1 MTTSSATA
9 QAAKSEDLTLKL
21 ITQLCVGPS
30 ITEVAGQLLR
40 DSLAEKYPDLHINPD
55 TTLLG
60 TPVWELVDD
69 KIISSPPQY
78 RTLST
83 LLARQA
89 VLKEPTLCIE
99 GEHFLTPLPLT
110 EPAVHVPVRIVE
122 VANTINVLAPVVFE
136 AFKEQLVTYWN
147 NSNGIGP
154 RWHELSSTLRSTWNV
169 QQVDGWTDDDCA
181 LARRLY
187 HSPDPANRT
196 AGSKLQACLV
206 DVDLVS
212 DGKASH
218 TPQVFIAV
226 LLGQS
231 GGQDVILCQ
240 SLDGY
245 KKFDTQDQLGE
256 YLATLVYQP
265 TVYERLQWRLYE
277 PVGNFFEQL
286 AFSLITLQIDAL
298 TTVSIDT
305 PATPT
310 KAPLS
315 VLTGTIGQV
324 TPKGPD
330 LEWYRQVLPD
340 WLAQATASDR
350 AFYSR
355 HLKDLAALHGR
366 NEGKTYQDDIP
377 SLQQYARDTLRAL
390 IIKEHPKAAYLA
402 LDTLT
407 IQVQSQVVWG
417 TFTVPGQVETR
428 AFSLAELALQN
439 LIALPLGNQ
448 SLRMQTRKALPEWL
462 SVDYVKTLITK
473 ADIGRAYPAL
483 IRSKLI
489 DDTTESTR
497 RKALYT
503 QHLRIQ
509 LPLLALQHKI
519 RQEGGIDER
528 GYRYVAAVMQA
539 ESADRYVDGQA
550 IVIRPL
556 AFVPKRRQ
564 SNGQDVVSN
573 MYVIGPQNAEAG
585 PCLLYRPLFE
595 PVLMQ
600 FPSPANL
607 LYAIAQSPTLRDSVV
622 AWLPDAVRTD
632 YSNYVFPGDLPSPW
646 AVADFL
652 VEPNKL
658 WTYSGPMSLGQQAL
672 NGDLF
677 NTLFDANAKALVE
690 LADRQSVSNA
700 ESRWATLKQAGWL
713 IFNAALPFMGR
724 IANTGAWIWQI
735 LDQVQ
740 TLVEAHKHGE
750 QQAQWSALTDVLLNL
765 GMAVTLHVATG
776 TRPATSAAKVEPETP
791 RVGAETSIS
800 VEQLPTR
807 TKEQPPADHDLPLN
821 THGALTRTTSSLAT
835 VLDTFKIEKPEG
847 LANAISEEGAYQHL
861 YLHEQRYYAPVGARW
876 FEVKLVGDE
885 TVVIVDPK
893 QPNRTGLPLIHNA
906 RGDWFIDTRLRLAG
920 GGRKGKQKKAADKA
934 KAESEKLSTNLKAF
948 EQTKKTVQRD
958 LQQAFQAL
966 QDASGSSTQSKREAY
981 LNKLDSHSLEYEEV
995 RQQLMTLNVFTQ
1007 VPDFQQKALGYVKAQ
1022 LDLNEAGIRELQTR
1036 FTPQLKTVLDQIET
1050 PSTSSQANRI
1060 TDAQLMTDLCGD
1072 MIKRLDYTQTRFTE
1086 LRELARAG
1094 TQLIQTA
1101 KAKLPLYTSDHLRA
1115 LQVTLTRNLCLSP
1128 QSITTEPDAWN
1139 LISKIVDKADIA
1151 VETLQDALKERSKS
1165 RLDERIETLAS
1176 LVEQFQ
1182 LIDEHLQDF
1191 CEDYPQQALDTSI
1204 ENLRSTLG
1212 TFANRAKAALAP
1224 LHFEQAQA
1232 RIRPT
1237 PPPTPP
1243 RPTKKFIH
1251 TRFNGMLIGEPRL
1264 TSVGLETDL
1273 VDIKSPLTHKLIAT
1287 FHEKKPGVWVEHVS
1301 PTTTQPA
1308 LAAPTVEASVAH
1320 GQSLIDQLPA
1330 FQARATAQIGKP
1342 SRTPIG
1348 IEHMFHQH
1356 AQVLEQA
1363 AETIEK
1369 ALTKVNATES
1379 EQPAAAALGKELN
1392 DAAQALYQQANEQ
1405 VQTMIKQQP
1414 PTLSR
1419 VEWLTSHDL
1428 LSIKKPGKR
1437 RRIKSATKDYLD
1449 EYILTD
1455 ASTKDVLWYA
1465 HFHYST
1471 SDAPLD
1477 RFLSARLK
1485 TPQEHAQG
1493 DQADDVHGL
1502 NAQQQVDFYRSTINL
1517 AQAKRVFF
1525 PPVRD

>member
-9 QAAKSEDLTLKL
+9 QAAKPEDLPLKL

-40 DSLAEKYPDLHINPD
+40 ESLEEKYPDLHINPD

-69 KIISSPPQY
+69 KIISSPPHYQ
-78 RTLST
+78 TLST

-89 VLKEPTLCIE
+89 VLKTPTLCIE

-110 EPAVHVPVRIVE
+110 EPAVHLPVRIVE
-122 VANTINVLAPVVFE
+122 IANVINVLAPVVFE
-136 AFKEQLVTYWN
+136 ALKEQLVNYWN
-147 NSNGIGP
+147 ISNGNGP
-154 RWHELSSTLRSTWNV
+154 HWHELSNTLRNTWNV

-187 HSPDPANRT
+187 HSPDPASRSS
-196 AGSKLQACLV
+196 GSKFQACLV

-212 DGKASH
+212 DGKPSH

-231 GGQDVILCQ
+231 EGQDVILCQ
-240 SLDGY
+240 SFDGY
-245 KKFDTQDQLGE
+245 KKFTTQDQLGE
-256 YLATLVYQP
+256 YLTTLVYQP
-265 TVYERLQWRLYE
+265 ITYERLQWRLYE

-286 AFSLITLQIDAL
+286 AFSLITLQIDAF
-298 TTVSIDT
+298 TTVGIDT
-305 PATPT
+305 SATSKKP
-310 KAPLS
+310 PLS

-324 TPKGPD
+324 SPKGPNLD
-330 LEWYRQVLPD
+330 WYREVLPD
-340 WLAQATASDR
+340 WLAQASASDR
-350 AFYSR
+350 GFYSR
-355 HLKDLAALHGR
+355 HLKDLAALHSQ

-377 SLQQYARDTLRAL
+377 ALQKYARDTLKEQ
-390 IIKEHPKAAYLA
+390 IIKEHPEAAHMA

-417 TFTVPGQVETR
+417 TFTVPGQIETST
-428 AFSLAELALQN
+428 FSLVELALQN
-439 LIALPLGNQ
+439 LIALPVGNQ
-448 SLRMQTRKALPEWL
+448 SLRMQTRKALPQWL
-462 SVDYVKTLITK
+462 TVDYVKSLITK
-473 ADIGRAYPAL
+473 VDIGSAYPAL

-489 DDTTESTR
+489 DDTAESAR
-497 RKALYT
+497 RKTLYT

-528 GYRYVAAVMQA
+528 GYRYVAAALQA
-539 ESADRYVDGQA
+539 ETADRYVDGQA

-556 AFVPKRRQ
+556 ALVPKRRQ
-564 SNGQDVVSN
+564 SNEQDVVSN
-573 MYVIGPQNAEAG
+573 MYIIGPQNPETG

-595 PVLMQ
+595 AVLLQ
-600 FPSPANL
+600 YPSPANL

-652 VEPNKL
+652 VEPDKL
-658 WTYSGPMSLGQQAL
+658 WTYSGPMSLGQQTL

-677 NTLFDANAKALVE
+677 TSLFDANAKALVE

-700 ESRWATLKQAGWL
+700 ENRWATLKQAGWL

-724 IANTGAWIWQI
+724 VANTGAWIWQI

-740 TLVEAHKHGE
+740 TFVEAHKHGE

-776 TRPATSAAKVEPETP
+776 ARPGSGAAKAEAETP

-800 VEQLPTR
+800 VEQLSTR

-821 THGALTRTTSSLAT
+821 TQGALTRTTSSLAT
-835 VLDTFKIEKPEG
+835 VLDSFKIEKPKG
-847 LANAISEEGAYQHL
+847 LADAISDKGPYQHL
-861 YLHEQRYYAPVGARW
+861 YRLEQHYYAPVGTRW

-885 TVVIVDPK
+885 TLVIVDPK
-893 QPNRTGLPLIHNA
+893 QTSRTGLPLIHNA
-906 RGDWFIDTRLRLAG
+906 RGEWFIDARLRLAG

-934 KAESEKLSTNLKAF
+934 KAESEKLINRLKAF
-948 EQTKKTVQRD
+948 EQTKKAAQRD
-958 LQQAFQAL
+958 LQQAFEAM
-966 QDASGSSTQSKREAY
+966 QDASGSSTQSKRQAY
-981 LNKLDSHSLEYEEV
+981 MNKLDSHSLEYEEV
-995 RQQLMTLNVFTQ
+995 RQHLMTLNVFTQ

-1022 LDLNEAGIRELQTR
+1022 LDLNEAGIRELQIR

-1050 PSTSSQANRI
+1050 PSTSAQASRI

-1094 TQLIQTA
+1094 TQLIRAA

-1115 LQVTLTRNLCLSP
+1115 LQVTLARNLCLEP
-1128 QSITTEPDAWN
+1128 QTITTEPDAWS
-1139 LISKIVDKADIA
+1139 LIGKIVDTADIA

-1191 CEDYPQQALDTSI
+1191 SDDYPEQALDTPI
-1204 ENLRSTLG
+1204 ENLRTMLS
-1212 TFANRAKAALAP
+1212 TFATRAKAALAP
-1224 LHFEQAQA
+1224 LHFEQADA

-1243 RPTKKFIH
+1243 RPMKKFIH
-1251 TRFNGMLIGEPRL
+1251 TRFNGTLIGEPRL
-1264 TSVGLETDL
+1264 TAVGLETDL

-1287 FHEKKPGVWVEHVS
+1287 FHEKTPGVWVEHLS
-1301 PTTTQPA
+1301 PGTPPPA
-1308 LAAPTVEASVAH
+1308 PAAPTVEASVAH

-1330 FQARATAQIGKP
+1330 FQARATTQIGKP

-1356 AQVLEQA
+1356 AQLLELA
-1363 AETIEK
+1363 AKAIEE
-1369 ALTKVNATES
+1369 ALTQVNATES
-1379 EQPAAAALGKELN
+1379 EQPAAAALGKKLN

-1405 VQTMIKQQP
+1405 VQTMIKQRP
-1414 PTLSR
+1414 PTFSR
-1419 VEWLTSHDL
+1419 VEWLTSRNL
-1428 LSIKKPGKR
+1428 VTIKKPAKR
-1437 RRIKSATKDYLD
+1437 RRLKSATKDYLD
-1449 EYILTD
+1449 EYTLTD
-1455 ASTKDVLWYA
+1455 ESTQTVLWYA

-1477 RFLSARLK
+1477 RFLYARLK
-1485 TPQEHAQG
+1485 TPQEQAQG
-1493 DQADDVHGL
+1493 KAADDVQGL

-1525 PPVRD
+1525 PPERN